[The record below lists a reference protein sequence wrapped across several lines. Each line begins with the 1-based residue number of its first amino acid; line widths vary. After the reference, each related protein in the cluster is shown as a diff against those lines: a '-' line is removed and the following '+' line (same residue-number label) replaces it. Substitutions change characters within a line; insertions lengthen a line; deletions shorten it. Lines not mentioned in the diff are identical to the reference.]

1 MTKIDFYI
9 LPDTTLEARLAFACR
24 LTETIAR
31 KGYRLYLYAEDEAM
45 ARELDQRLWD
55 FRPDAFVPHA
65 LEAGGGADA
74 REAGGGAG
82 MQEPGGG
89 ADAREARATESTQQE
104 ARPVAV
110 TIGWQGPPQS
120 LDPPPQA
127 MLNLSP
133 EIPEWFSRF
142 ERVAEIINQHQDVL
156 TVKREC
162 WKTYKQR
169 GYPVTPHHLEGQ
181 G

>member
-74 REAGGGAG
+74 RAAG
-82 MQEPGGG
+82 
-89 ADAREARATESTQQE
+89 ATESTQQE

-169 GYPVTPHHLEGQ
+169 GYPVTPHHLKGQ

>member
-74 REAGGGAG
+74 RAAG
-82 MQEPGGG
+82 
-89 ADAREARATESTQQE
+89 ATESTQQE

-169 GYPVTPHHLEGQ
+169 DYPVTPHHLKGQ

>member
-65 LEAGGGADA
+65 LEAGGGTDA
-74 REAGGGAG
+74 KEAG
-82 MQEPGGG
+82 
-89 ADAREARATESTQQE
+89 ATESAQQE

-169 GYPVTPHHLEGQ
+169 GYPVTPHHLKGQ